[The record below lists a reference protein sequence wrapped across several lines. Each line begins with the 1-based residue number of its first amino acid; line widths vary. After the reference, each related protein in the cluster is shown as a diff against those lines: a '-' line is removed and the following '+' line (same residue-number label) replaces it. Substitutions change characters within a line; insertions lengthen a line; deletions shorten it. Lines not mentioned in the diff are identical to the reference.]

1 MAKWLKYKL
10 HDKESKSNSN
20 LITWIKLTFKC
31 KDFLNVN

>member
-20 LITWIKLTFKC
+20 LTTWIKLIE
-31 KDFLNVN
+31 DF